1 MAQNFAL
8 KDQTIEHSATGM
20 TPAYDVSGFSAL
32 DITFIVTEMTGTSP
46 VLDLWLEHSPDK
58 VNWNNLYEDFH
69 QGVFV
74 RKDAVGSE
82 SIRICKSS
90 RYIRAAWEMGGTNPV
105 VKFEIYATAR

>member
-1 MAQNFAL
+1 
-8 KDQTIEHSATGM
+8 
-20 TPAYDVSGFSAL
+20 
-32 DITFIVTEMTGTSP
+32 
-46 VLDLWLEHSPDK
+46 
-58 VNWNNLYEDFH
+58 
-69 QGVFV
+69 VFV